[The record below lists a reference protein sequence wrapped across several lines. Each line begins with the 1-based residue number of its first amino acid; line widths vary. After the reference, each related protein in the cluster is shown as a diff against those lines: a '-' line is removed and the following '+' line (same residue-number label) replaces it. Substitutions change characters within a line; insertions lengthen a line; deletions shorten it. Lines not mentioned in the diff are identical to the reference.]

1 MGLPKE
7 RGRKFELRQCPAASL
22 FRRTEAQSRIFGGP
36 APVIKSEL
44 VERVAAQNPHLH
56 ARDLEKVVSAILG
69 EIIKALSRGDRVE
82 IRGFGVF
89 SVRNR
94 RARTGRNPRSGASVA
109 VDQKSIPFF
118 KSGKEMRQRLNRSK
132 T

>member
-1 MGLPKE
+1 
-7 RGRKFELRQCPAASL
+7 
-22 FRRTEAQSRIFGGP
+22 
-36 APVIKSEL
+36 
-44 VERVAAQNPHLH
+44 
-56 ARDLEKVVSAILG
+56 
-69 EIIKALSRGDRVE
+69 VE

>member
-1 MGLPKE
+1 
-7 RGRKFELRQCPAASL
+7 
-22 FRRTEAQSRIFGGP
+22 
-36 APVIKSEL
+36 VIKSEL

-56 ARDLEKVVSAILG
+56 ARDLDKVVSAILG